1 MMSPE
6 IRNSRVGLHFSAIER
21 NEFSAN
27 RSLLLFV
34 FCQFRTVFERR
45 YVYVR
50 NGFLFVLEKVGSKL
64 YINSAIVLYQT
75 ACCEINLSASFNF
88 GQLISLI

>member
-27 RSLLLFV
+27 RFLLLFV

-50 NGFLFVLEKVGSKL
+50 NGFLFVMEKVGSKL
-64 YINSAIVLYQT
+64 YINSARVGWGKTDQ
-75 ACCEINLSASFNF
+75 NF
-88 GQLISLI
+88 GFRNFLTKQRD